1 MAPSVPRSRHL
12 RRVFQSTRFPSDTR
26 LSDFQIS
33 ICYYLRHDITVLS
46 ADNRE
51 MEFTPIAMNGTY
63 VDTIPRQNRKKRRF
77 PDISP
82 REEIRKYF
90 VTRFDGHRSVGIGE
104 CAQKVNRKRAGQIER
119 GKWEK

>member
-1 MAPSVPRSRHL
+1 MRNVPRSLRL
-12 RRVFQSTRFPSDTR
+12 RRVFQSTRFASDTR

-33 ICYYLRHDITVLS
+33 IYYYLRRDISILS

-51 MEFTPIAMNGTY
+51 MKFTPVATNGAY
-63 VDTIPRQNRKKRRF
+63 VDTVPRQNRKKPRF

-90 VTRFDGHRSVGIGE
+90 VTRFDGHRSIGIGE
-104 CAQKVNRKRAGQIER
+104 YAQKVDRKRAGQIER

>member
-1 MAPSVPRSRHL
+1 MAPNVSRSLHL
-12 RRVFQSTRFPSDTR
+12 RRVFQSTRFRSDTR
-26 LSDFQIS
+26 PSDFQIS
-33 ICYYLRHDITVLS
+33 IYYYLRHDITVLS

-51 MEFTPIAMNGTY
+51 MEFTAIAMNGAY
-63 VDTIPRQNRKKRRF
+63 VDTILRQNRKKRRF

-104 CAQKVNRKRAGQIER
+104 YAQKVNRKRVGQIER